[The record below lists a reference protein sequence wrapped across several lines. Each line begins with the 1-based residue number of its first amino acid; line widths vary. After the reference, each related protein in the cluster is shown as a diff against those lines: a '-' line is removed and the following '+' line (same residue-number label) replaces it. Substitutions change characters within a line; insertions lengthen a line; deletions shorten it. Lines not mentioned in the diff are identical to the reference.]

1 VKGAGEVW
9 TTNHT
14 NLVVKLS
21 NSYTN
26 RALLINHVQQV
37 QNVMRLPLRDLKI
50 ALPLSLLQSENGGYV
65 MELMDGLESLSTQI
79 ENIQKNGQQLDMF
92 LYRDTGSF
100 GRRLQILKQLAE
112 TLAKLHGRGLAFGDL
127 SPNNIFVSQS
137 VEHHQVWLIDADN
150 IHPIEQ
156 FNQHHFYTKR
166 LCSS

>member
-79 ENIQKNGQQLDMF
+79 ENIQKNA
-92 LYRDTGSF
+92 T
-100 GRRLQILKQLAE
+100 A
-112 TLAKLHGRGLAFGDL
+112 
-127 SPNNIFVSQS
+127 
-137 VEHHQVWLIDADN
+137 
-150 IHPIEQ
+150 
-156 FNQHHFYTKR
+156 
-166 LCSS
+166 